1 MGVTVRCKK
10 GKAIDLSYSG
20 FNRLRNKVAEL
31 VGNPFYDHYLELDN
45 IIITIMDS
53 DKKQKYFTNYDNET
67 KRLIEKN
74 CINIKVAN
82 FLYQSDCEGKIRYG
96 ACKEILKVIGDYNDN
111 ILYGYCGRKD
121 CAKFSDFVSILK
133 DCVKNKCDMI
143 WM

>member
-10 GKAIDLSYSG
+10 EGKSIDLSYSG

-45 IIITIMDS
+45 TEIMMMDS

-67 KRLIEKN
+67 KILIEKN
-74 CINIKVAN
+74 CISIKVAD

-133 DCVKNKCDMI
+133 DCVKNK
-143 WM
+143 

>member
-1 MGVTVRCKK
+1 M
-10 GKAIDLSYSG
+10 
-20 FNRLRNKVAEL
+20 RNKVAEL

-45 IIITIMDS
+45 TEIMMMDS
-53 DKKQKYFTNYDNET
+53 DKKQKYFINYDNET

-96 ACKEILKVIGDYNDN
+96 ACKEILKVIGDYNDD

-121 CAKFSDFVSILK
+121 CAKFLDFVSILK
-133 DCVKNKCDMI
+133 DCVNNKCDMV